1 MTYATLN
8 NLLGLT
14 IDEALLELALTHSSY
29 AFENGKQPD
38 NERLE
43 FLGDSVLGFLVTE
56 HVYQTHPDLDEGQ
69 LSRLRNASVSAKA
82 LTVAANQLG
91 LGKFIRLGKGELATG
106 GQEKANILADCM
118 EAIIGAAFISSGL
131 DAAKAI
137 VNKFIIPIISADDVF
152 LETSEP
158 RTVLFELL
166 KKLGKADAVFEVAHV
181 GPDHD
186 RTFFAEILVS
196 GEQISKGEGR
206 TRKQAEA
213 NAAIAALKALRG

>member
-56 HVYQTHPDLDEGQ
+56 HVYQTHPEFDEGQ

-91 LGKFIRLGKGELATG
+91 LGKFIRLGKGELAYG
-106 GQEKANILADCM
+106 GQEKSNFLADAM
-118 EAIIGAAFISSGL
+118 EAIIVAAFIS
-131 DAAKAI
+131 
-137 VNKFIIPIISADDVF
+137 
-152 LETSEP
+152 
-158 RTVLFELL
+158 
-166 KKLGKADAVFEVAHV
+166 
-181 GPDHD
+181 
-186 RTFFAEILVS
+186 
-196 GEQISKGEGR
+196 
-206 TRKQAEA
+206 
-213 NAAIAALKALRG
+213 

>member
-1 MTYATLN
+1 MTYATLT

-56 HVYQTHPDLDEGQ
+56 HVYQTNPQLDEGE

-82 LTVAANQLG
+82 LSVAANQIG
-91 LGKFIRLGKGELATG
+91 LGKFLRLGKGELATG
-106 GQEKANILADCM
+106 GSEKVNILADAM

-131 DAAKAI
+131 DGARTI
-137 VNKFIIPIISADDVF
+137 VDKFIIPLINADDVY

-158 RTVLFELL
+158 RTVLLDLL
-166 KKLGKADAVFEVAHV
+166 KKQGKPEAVFEVAHV

-186 RTFFAEILVS
+186 RTFFAEVLV
-196 GEQISKGEGR
+196 GGQLVAKGEGR

>member
-1 MTYATLN
+1 LTYATLSK
-8 NLLGLT
+8 LLGLT

-56 HVYQTHPDLDEGQ
+56 HVYQTNPDLDEGQ

-82 LTVAANQLG
+82 LAVAANQLG

-106 GQEKANILADCM
+106 GSEKVNILADAM

-131 DAAKAI
+131 DGSRTI
-137 VNKFIIPIISADDVF
+137 VDKFIIPLINAEDVF

-158 RTVLFELL
+158 RTVLLDLL
-166 KKLGKADAVFEVAHV
+166 KKQGKPEAVFEVAHV

-186 RTFFAEILVS
+186 RTFFAEVLVA
-196 GEQISKGEGR
+196 GEFVAKGEGR

-213 NAAIAALKALRG
+213 NAAIAALKTLRG

>member
-1 MTYATLN
+1 MTYATLTK
-8 NLLGLT
+8 LLGLT

-56 HVYQTHPDLDEGQ
+56 HVYQTNPDLDEGQ

-82 LTVAANQLG
+82 LAVAANQLG

-106 GQEKANILADCM
+106 GSEKVNILADAM
-118 EAIIGAAFISSGL
+118 EAIIGVAFISSGL
-131 DAAKAI
+131 DGSRTI
-137 VNKFIIPIISADDVF
+137 VDKFIIPLINAEDVF

-158 RTVLFELL
+158 RTVLLDLL
-166 KKLGKADAVFEVAHV
+166 KKQGKPEAVFEVAHV

-186 RTFFAEILVS
+186 RTFFAEVLVA
-196 GEQISKGEGR
+196 GELVAKGEGR

-213 NAAIAALKALRG
+213 NAAIAALKTLRG

>member
-56 HVYQTHPDLDEGQ
+56 HVYQTNPDLDEGQ

-82 LTVAANQLG
+82 LAVAANQLG

-106 GQEKANILADCM
+106 GSEKVNILADAM

-131 DAAKAI
+131 DGSRTI
-137 VNKFIIPIISADDVF
+137 VDKFIIPLINADDVY

-158 RTVLFELL
+158 RTVLLDLL
-166 KKLGKADAVFEVAHV
+166 KKQGKPEAVFEVAHV

-186 RTFFAEILVS
+186 RTFFAEVLVA
-196 GEQISKGEGR
+196 GELVAKGEGR